1 MSNEAYDEFCKAS
14 IPDLTTLDRQL
25 LGHYATRFNEAV
37 IPPRAWP
44 SRKELIRI
52 TGARTKS
59 ISRSLGRLTRRGLLI
74 RVTLASKDR
83 GLKAEYAV
91 NRSLIRSCIQVTDEV
106 PNKYEVTDEVETG
119 NSETPLSNSGV
130 TTEALHGYPKPNK
143 PNKPTNV
150 QSYDRF
156 NEVILKHVPIELR
169 STITAGKNLDT
180 LLDELEVL
188 SVTTQTISNAIN
200 HITWTNV
207 IKAGAIVA
215 ITLTALIEESKRALA
230 REALEAERGRQL
242 DIDRQEAE
250 KNKASDEARAH
261 HIATAKEA
269 LRRKQRPS

>member
-130 TTEALHGYPKPNK
+130 TTEALDSYPKPNK
-143 PNKPTNV
+143 PIKPTNV
-150 QSYDRF
+150 HSYDRF
-156 NEVILKHVPIELR
+156 NEVILKYVPIELR
-169 STITAGKNLDT
+169 STITAGKNLDA

-188 SVTTQTISNAIN
+188 GVTDQAIGSAIN
-200 HITWTNV
+200 LITWNNV
-207 IKAGAIVA
+207 IKAGAIVSV
-215 ITLTALIEESKRALA
+215 TLSALIDTRKQVIV
-230 REALEAERGRQL
+230 RETYEAERGRQL
-242 DIDRQEAE
+242 DIERLEAE
-250 KNKASDEARAH
+250 KNKASDEARDRH
-261 HIATAKEA
+261 VQT
-269 LRRKQRPS
+269 LRKQLGHVQRPS

>member
-130 TTEALHGYPKPNK
+130 TTEALDSYPKPIK
-143 PNKPTNV
+143 PIKPTNV

-169 STITAGKNLDT
+169 STITAGKNLDA
-180 LLDELEVL
+180 LLDELEAL
-188 SVTTQTISNAIN
+188 SVTTQAIGNAIN
-200 HITWTNV
+200 RITWTNV

-230 REALEAERGRQL
+230 REAFEAERARQL

-250 KNKASDEARAH
+250 KNKATDEVRAH
-261 HIATAKEA
+261 HIQT
-269 LRRKQRPS
+269 LRKQLGHVQRP